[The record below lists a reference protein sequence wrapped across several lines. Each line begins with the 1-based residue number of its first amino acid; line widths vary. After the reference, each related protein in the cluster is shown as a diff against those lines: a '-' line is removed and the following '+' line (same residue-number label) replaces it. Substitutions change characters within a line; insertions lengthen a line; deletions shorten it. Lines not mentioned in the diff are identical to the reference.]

1 MTNDFGC
8 SYMLIG
14 HSERR
19 HIFMESEKFISNK
32 ISIALQK
39 NKKVILCVGET
50 LKDYRSNN
58 TKQVITKQIN
68 SALKESLQLIK
79 KNKKNLVIAYEPV
92 WAIGTGRSAKIQDI
106 ETTHTLIRKLLFKLI
121 NDAKSEIKILY
132 GGSVSPQ
139 NAKEILD
146 AENVDG
152 ALVGGA
158 SLSAKKFI
166 EICRT
171 IWDKYTMQTVILII
185 HVLLAV
191 ALIVLILVQHGKGA
205 DAGAAFGSGASS
217 TVFGARGS
225 ATFLT
230 KLTTGIAL
238 IFFVT
243 SISLAYIASNK
254 TSESK
259 SLIENNQRDIKAP
272 SNTPDKDLP

>member
-1 MTNDFGC
+1 
-8 SYMLIG
+8 
-14 HSERR
+14 
-19 HIFMESEKFISNK
+19 MESEKFISNK
-32 ISIALQK
+32 ISIAFQK

-50 LKDYRSNN
+50 QKDYRSKK

-92 WAIGTGRSAKIQDI
+92 WAIGTGKSAKIKDI
-106 ETTHTLIRKLLFKLI
+106 ETTHNLIRKLLFKLI

-171 IWDKYTMQTVILII
+171 I
-185 HVLLAV
+185 
-191 ALIVLILVQHGKGA
+191 
-205 DAGAAFGSGASS
+205 
-217 TVFGARGS
+217 
-225 ATFLT
+225 
-230 KLTTGIAL
+230 
-238 IFFVT
+238 
-243 SISLAYIASNK
+243 
-254 TSESK
+254 
-259 SLIENNQRDIKAP
+259 
-272 SNTPDKDLP
+272 